1 VSENVVLQR
10 RGESR
15 TVSLGPNTVSFILSG
30 EETNGRYS
38 VTEFGAAP
46 PPAPAAPMHIHKKE
60 DEAMYVLEGNFRLSL
75 DKRTIPA
82 PTGSFVLVRRGTL
95 HTIANLGP
103 GVGRL
108 LIFLTPPGFE
118 GYWEEMANLHRAS
131 GGKIDPAQQLALREK
146 YSMDAR
152 EDRKL

>member
-1 VSENVVLQR
+1 MVDPATS
-10 RGESR
+10 
-15 TVSLGPNTVSFILSG
+15 
-30 EETNGRYS
+30 
-38 VTEFGAAP
+38 AP
-46 PPAPAAPMHIHKKE
+46 WIKVFAPA
-60 DEAMYVLEGNFRLSL
+60 S
-75 DKRTIPA
+75 
-82 PTGSFVLVRRGTL
+82 
-95 HTIANLGP
+95 IANLGP